1 MPILE
6 YDDDAESGRGD
17 AAPAGALTGSAP
29 NEFVVGW
36 KSNSG
41 ASREETPYW
50 SAISLPRSRGILEI
64 YQGNYLRIGHT
75 QMK

>member
-29 NEFVVGW
+29 NEFVVG
-36 KSNSG
+36 
-41 ASREETPYW
+41 
-50 SAISLPRSRGILEI
+50 
-64 YQGNYLRIGHT
+64 
-75 QMK
+75 